1 MSRRYQRLKELW
13 PVIEPMLAK
22 GIPQKTIEKELGL
35 EGDRPIHDY
44 LKRERRKQRQM
55 PSLRKARGRKAA
67 VTLQEY
73 KYENK
78 RLKMENELLRDFLH
92 AVGKR

>member
-13 PVIEPMLAK
+13 PVIGPMLEK
-22 GIPQKTIEKELGL
+22 GIPQKEIEKELCL
-35 EGDRPIHDY
+35 EGEQPIHDY
-44 LKRERRKQRQM
+44 LKRERRKQSKL
-55 PSLRKARGRKAA
+55 PSKPKTRGRKAV

-92 AVGKR
+92 AIGKR

>member
-13 PVIEPMLAK
+13 PVIEPMLEK
-22 GIPQKTIEKELGL
+22 GIPQKEIEKKMGL
-35 EGDRPIHDY
+35 KGERPIHDY
-44 LKRERRKQRQM
+44 LKRERRKQHKL
-55 PSLRKARGRKAA
+55 PTVPKARGRKAA

-78 RLKMENELLRDFLH
+78 RLKMENELLQDFLH

>member
-13 PVIEPMLAK
+13 PVIEPMLEK
-22 GIPQKTIEKELGL
+22 GIPQKEIENELGL
-35 EGDRPIHDY
+35 KGEQPIHDY
-44 LKRERRKQRQM
+44 LKRKRRKQRKLSSV
-55 PSLRKARGRKAA
+55 PKKRGRKAA

-92 AVGKR
+92 AAGKR